1 MKEFFVL
8 EYKIMDSRG
17 REKNAQFAGVFQS
30 IDDIETAKQKLLFNN
45 KKNISF
51 QVYNHNNIFP

>member
-30 IDDIETAKQKLLFNN
+30 LHDIETAKQKLLLNN
-45 KKNISF
+45 EKNISF